1 MEIFHLFFIR
11 NIHGTSL
18 TWKAV
23 RGTRVVWL
31 TVIIITVA
39 QFSITYLAPLQAVFG
54 TESVPFLDGLL
65 IVGVGI
71 ALFGIIEIEKQLRL
85 RLRAM
90 RAP

>member
-11 NIHGTSL
+11 NVHGTLL

>member
-1 MEIFHLFFIR
+1 M
-11 NIHGTSL
+11 
-18 TWKAV
+18 

>member
-1 MEIFHLFFIR
+1 
-11 NIHGTSL
+11 
-18 TWKAV
+18 V